1 MLSLVSSTVSFRQAL
16 YFTFRSVNDRPLVVP
31 VAVMIPSGR
40 QQQVQYPIPAW
51 GQAHLQPAP
60 HSLSSEQTSPPQVPV
75 PPFFTGPWG
84 PWSTGPWGPWF
95 TGPWGP
101 WSTGPLGPWS
111 TGPSCWALATP
122 GINTAN
128 AAPAKALPIILS
140 ACPRETL
147 SLANSLAKVSRE

>member
-16 YFTFRSVNDRPLVVP
+16 YFTFRSVKDRPLVVP
-31 VAVMIPSGR
+31 VAVMIPSGC
-40 QQQVQYPIPAW
+40 QQQVQYPSPAW

-75 PPFFTGPWG
+75 PPLFTGPWG

-95 TGPWGP
+95 TGP
-101 WSTGPLGPWS
+101 LGPWF

-122 GINTAN
+122 GTNTAN

-147 SLANSLAKVSRE
+147 SLAKLLAKVSRE

>member
-84 PWSTGPWGPWF
+84 PWSTGP
-95 TGPWGP
+95 
-101 WSTGPLGPWS
+101 LGPWS
-111 TGPSCWALATP
+111 TGPSCWPRATP

>member
-51 GQAHLQPAP
+51 GQEQLQPAP
-60 HSLSSEQTSPPQVPV
+60 HSLSLEQISPPQVPV
-75 PPFFTGPWG
+75 PPLF
-84 PWSTGPWGPWF
+84 
-95 TGPWGP
+95 
-101 WSTGPLGPWS
+101 TGPLGPWF

-122 GINTAN
+122 GINRAN

-140 ACPRETL
+140 ACPREML